1 MSALLFSVA
10 IDWVMRQTTE
20 DQNRGIRWNLFTNLE
35 DLDFADD
42 LALLSHTHHHI
53 QEKTGRLNT
62 CAKQIG
68 LKISKKKTEVMILSV
83 LNPQQVQIDETIL
96 PFTEKF
102 TYLGSYV
109 TPDGGAKDDIITR
122 LGKAIT
128 AFRMLNPVWK
138 SQQYKLS
145 TKIRLYRSCVLS
157 TLLYGS
163 ECWRMTDQDLSKLSS
178 FHTKNLR
185 KIARIFW
192 PQRKPNEELLEHCQ
206 QESIEKILVERRWKW
221 IGHVLRKSQNA
232 ITRVAVQWK
241 PEGRRKRGRLKTT
254 RRRTA
259 EAEAANM
266 G

>member
-1 MSALLFSVA
+1 MSALLFSIA

-62 CAKQIG
+62 YAKQIG
-68 LKISKKKTEVMILSV
+68 LKIIKKKTEVMILNV
-83 LNPQQVQIDETIL
+83 LNPQPVQIDETIL

-102 TYLGSYV
+102 THIGSCV
-109 TPDGGAKDDIITR
+109 TPDGGAKDDIINR
-122 LGKAIT
+122 LGKART

-163 ECWRMTDQDLSKLSS
+163 ECWRMTDQDLSNYHHSTPKTLEILLGSS
-178 FHTKNLR
+178 GPKEYPMKSCLNTVNK
-185 KIARIFW
+185 K
-192 PQRKPNEELLEHCQ
+192 
-206 QESIEKILVERRWKW
+206 
-221 IGHVLRKSQNA
+221 VLR
-232 ITRVAVQWK
+232 RF
-241 PEGRRKRGRLKTT
+241 
-254 RRRTA
+254 
-259 EAEAANM
+259 
-266 G
+266 